1 MFKTSIRSVLAFAA
15 GLVFL
20 AQGAWAQQA
29 PLTVAVAA
37 NVKYAFDEL
46 AQAFK
51 KETGIEAKGVIA
63 SSGKLA
69 AQIVSGAPYDVMLS
83 ADMEYPQALYN
94 DKIAVTVPKAYA
106 SGVLVL
112 WTRNALDLDKGVR
125 LLRESAVR
133 KVAIANPRLAPYG
146 REALHVL
153 EYFRLLAAVEAKLV
167 YGESIAQV
175 NQYVDS
181 QSVDIGFTA
190 KSVVLAPEMQGRG
203 KWIEVPRG
211 SYEPIAQ
218 GVVILK
224 HGEEV
229 QSESSR
235 KFVAFLFSPQARAIF
250 GKYGYETP

>member
-1 MFKTSIRSVLAFAA
+1 MFKTSIRSVLAA
-15 GLVFL
+15 GLFL
-20 AQGAWAQQA
+20 VAQGAWAQQA

-46 AQAFK
+46 AQAFR
-51 KETGIEAKGVIA
+51 KETGIEARSVIG

-69 AQIVSGAPYDVMLS
+69 AQIVNGAPYDIMLS

-94 DKIAVTVPKAYA
+94 DKIAVTIPKVYA
-106 SGVLVL
+106 NGVLVL
-112 WTRNALDLDKGVR
+112 WTLNTLDLDKGIH
-125 LLRESAVR
+125 LLKEPAVHR
-133 KVAIANPRLAPYG
+133 VAIANPKLAPYG
-146 REALHVL
+146 REALHAL

-181 QSVDIGFTA
+181 KSADIGFTA
-190 KSVVLAPEMQGRG
+190 KSVVLAPEMLGRG
-203 KWIEVPRG
+203 KWVDVPRG

-224 HGEEV
+224 HGEEF
-229 QSESSR
+229 QSESAR
-235 KFVAFLFSPQARAIF
+235 KFVAFLFSPRARAIF
-250 GKYGYETP
+250 GKYGYENP